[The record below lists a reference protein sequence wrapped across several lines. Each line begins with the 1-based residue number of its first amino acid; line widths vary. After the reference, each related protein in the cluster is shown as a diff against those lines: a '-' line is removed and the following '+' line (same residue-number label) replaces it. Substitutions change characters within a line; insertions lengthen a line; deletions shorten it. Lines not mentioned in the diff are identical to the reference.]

1 MGERTDR
8 VIKNTGFLFLRMLLT
23 LAIGLFTSREI
34 MRILGVQD
42 YGLYNLVGTLVVM
55 FAFLQTALTNA
66 TSRYLTFDLGAG
78 DPDKLQKT
86 FSMSMN
92 IELVLSAIVIVLSEA
107 VGPWFIYHY
116 LDIPAD
122 RVGAAMWVYQ
132 ISLLNFVAGII
143 RTPFNSLVIAHEK
156 MDYFALTSIIDA
168 VGRLAIVY
176 LLLITPIDKL
186 IAYAI
191 YLTLLTLAL
200 LIWMWLF
207 CRKHFAECRYTR
219 YWDRALFFKLLGY
232 SGYSLL
238 VNGADTAVK
247 QGISIFFN
255 KFGGLVANA
264 GLGIATNVQNKMW
277 SFLLSF
283 GQSYSPQIIKS
294 YAAGDRDYFMKL
306 IYSAG
311 KFSYFLYF
319 LVAFPI
325 MLNVDYLL
333 DLWLVEV
340 PENAGLFVNLM
351 IGFSIFESFSNPLV
365 TAVHATGNL
374 KVHQI
379 MISCIKIT
387 VLPVSFILLRH
398 GHPVSSVLVV
408 YMLTNLVCAVAR
420 IIWMHYLIG
429 LDIKDYCVKVMWRII
444 YVTALSVMVPLLIAS
459 RLDSPLTKLLITS
472 AVFVA
477 VFAAVIYF
485 TGMDT
490 SEKEIFGGL
499 VRKVLPNSFKRY
511 NR

>member
-1 MGERTDR
+1 MGTRSDR

-34 MRILGVQD
+34 MRILGLDD

-78 DPDKLQKT
+78 DIDKLQKT

-92 IELVLSAIVIVLSEA
+92 TELALCGIVIVLSEA
-107 VGPWFIYHY
+107 IGPWFIYRY
-116 LDIPAD
+116 LDIPPG
-122 RVGAAMWVYQ
+122 RTGAAMWVYQ
-132 ISLLNFVAGII
+132 ISLLNFIIGIL

-156 MDYFALTSIIDA
+156 MDYFALMSIIDA

-176 LLLITPIDKL
+176 LLLVSPIDKL
-186 IAYAI
+186 VAYAL
-191 YLTLLTLAL
+191 YLTLLAL
-200 LIWMWLF
+200 GILIWVYLY
-207 CRKHFAECRYTR
+207 CRKRFPECRYSR
-219 YWDRALFFKLLGY
+219 YWDKKTFLDLMGY

-264 GLGIATNVQNKMW
+264 GLGVATNVQNKMW

-294 YAAGDRDYFMKL
+294 YAANDRDYFMKL
-306 IYSAG
+306 LYSSS

-319 LVAFPI
+319 LIAFPI

-333 DLWLVEV
+333 DLWLVKV
-340 PENAGLFVNLM
+340 PDNAGLFVNLM
-351 IGFSIFESFSNPLV
+351 IGFSIFESFANPLI

-379 MISCIKIT
+379 MISCIKIMI
-387 VLPVSFILLRH
+387 LPVSWLLLRN

-408 YMLTNLVCAVAR
+408 YMLGNLVCAVAR

-429 LDIKDYCVKVMWRII
+429 LDIKDYCLKVMWKIL
-444 YVTALSVMVPLLIAS
+444 YVTALSTALPLFMAV
-459 RLDSPLTKLLITS
+459 RLESPLAKLLATS
-472 AVFVA
+472 LVFVA
-477 VFAAVIYF
+477 IYLLLIYF

-490 SEKEIFGGL
+490 TEKDILRGMI
-499 VRKVLPNSFKRY
+499 RKLFPNPSKKS
-511 NR
+511 